1 MVRPGDNPSL
11 ESPKGREM
19 ACASEQ
25 RLESVERLGLTR
37 RLWMQLR
44 PPMRAVEMLLAHQL
58 FAGPS
63 KPVAANVS
71 PGVPGRPEE
80 LHFQWVTATLAAPYG
95 GVGRRRGRAIYS
107 LLVRPLNRERR
118 NPKPEDSL
126 GRMPIQVD
134 VLARTRTCGR
144 AGSTVARGQASPIRC
159 AVAARVSALTKPPT
173 GHRAEGD
180 QEVLL
185 FILQIAVGAA
195 AWFLIASLFAH
206 RLLGETFGFFGLWVA
221 MFPFARRTWA
231 ANIPGWRYW
240 AAAVTATVVGAG
252 LRLVLQ

>member
-1 MVRPGDNPSL
+1 MS
-11 ESPKGREM
+11 
-19 ACASEQ
+19 Q
-25 RLESVERLGLTR
+25 
-37 RLWMQLR
+37 
-44 PPMRAVEMLLAHQL
+44 
-58 FAGPS
+58 
-63 KPVAANVS
+63 
-71 PGVPGRPEE
+71 GRPEE
-80 LHFQWVTATLAAPYG
+80 RLPFQRVTATLAAPYG

-126 GRMPIQVD
+126 GRKPIQVD

-206 RLLGETFGFFGLWVA
+206 RLLGEIWVFRFVGRDVPVRTTDLGGKYSRVA
-221 MFPFARRTWA
+221 VLGGCRHGHGGGGRPATSIAVKSRPVTSGRGRNGAHARQPSRPPALGVIAPLSDTSGPA
-231 ANIPGWRYW
+231 AHVPPHIPVRSQKCSY
-240 AAAVTATVVGAG
+240 
-252 LRLVLQ
+252 L